1 VTDAPRCLVLQHEEV
16 EDPARIGAALAAAG
30 VTLDTRRPYLG
41 QSVPAD
47 TTGYAGL
54 VVMGGP
60 MSARSDD
67 GFASRRAELAL
78 VEAAV
83 AGGTPTLGVC
93 LGAQLLAVA
102 TGGEVRVG
110 EAGLEVGWGPVEL
123 APAAA
128 DDPLFSGL
136 PATLEVLHWHG
147 ETFSLGPAAVLLASN
162 DRYRAQAF
170 RVGPRAWGLQFH
182 VEVDDATVRAFVDAF
197 ADEAAVV
204 PGGGEAI
211 AANAATALRA
221 LRPAADTLLGR
232 FAALVAGTGGALD

>member
-16 EDPARIGAALAAAG
+16 EGPARIGDALAAAG
-30 VTLDTRRPYLG
+30 VAVDTCRPYAG
-41 QSVPAD
+41 DVVPGD
-47 TTGYAGL
+47 TAGYAGL

-60 MSARSDD
+60 MSARGDD

-83 AGGTPTLGVC
+83 AGGLPTLGVC

-110 EAGLEVGWGPVEL
+110 EGGLEVGWGPVEL

-128 DDPLFSGL
+128 DDALFAGL
-136 PATLEVLHWHG
+136 PGTLEVLHWHG

-182 VEVDDATVRAFVDAF
+182 VEVDEDTVRAFVDAF
-197 ADEAAVV
+197 AEEAALV
-204 PGGGEAI
+204 PGGAAAI
-211 AANAATALRA
+211 AGRAAEALQT
-221 LRPAADTLLGR
+221 LRPAADRLLGR
-232 FAALVAGTGGALD
+232 FAALVVGTGGALD